1 MYKRISKPLISRS
14 FFLFGARGTG
24 KSTLLKS
31 LFHSKKTVL
40 WLDLLDPKIEWEIQ
54 RNPNYLIQ
62 CLKAENTS
70 KKSSNQW
77 VVIDEIQKAPRLL
90 DVVHHLIETKKYK
103 FAMTGSSAR
112 KLKRGGANL
121 LAGRAFQNFLFPL
134 TSMELENDFNLSFV
148 LKYGSLPE
156 VINSQSEKETQAY
169 LRTYVQ
175 TYLKEEIQVEQLVR
189 KLLPFRSF
197 LEVAAQS
204 SGLILNY
211 SKIARDI
218 GSDPISVKNYF
229 NILEDTLLG
238 FYLPSYHRSV
248 RKRQVRHP
256 KFYLFDTGV
265 KTALSRGLQLGM
277 DSGTFLYGLHFEHFI
292 ISEMFRYNHYL
303 ALDWSFYYLMTKDNV
318 EIDLVIERPG
328 ESLLLVEIKSSER
341 ITEDSIR
348 SFSKIALDFKE
359 PVTPLCLSQD
369 SDEKN
374 ILGVHC
380 RHWSSFFNEN
390 FKSILKL

>member
-1 MYKRISKPLISRS
+1 MYKRTFKPLMSRS

-31 LFHSKKTVL
+31 LFNSKKVIL
-40 WLDLLDPKIEWEIQ
+40 WLDLLDPKIDWEIQ

-62 CLKAENTS
+62 HLEVKNTS
-70 KKSSNQW
+70 EKFSNQW
-77 VVIDEIQKAPRLL
+77 IVIDEVQKAPRLL
-90 DVVHHLIETKKYK
+90 DVVHRLIETKKYK

-121 LAGRAFQNFLFPL
+121 LAGRALQNFLFPL
-134 TSMELENDFNLSFV
+134 TSMELGNDFNLSSV

-189 KLLPFRSF
+189 KLSPFRSF

-218 GSDPISVKNYF
+218 GSDPMSVKNYF

-248 RKRQVRHP
+248 RKRQVKHP

-265 KTALSRGLQLGM
+265 KTALSRGLQLNL
-277 DSGTFLYGLHFEHFI
+277 DSGTSLYGLHFEHFI
-292 ISEMFRYNHYL
+292 ISEMLRYNHYL
-303 ALDWSFYYLMTKDNV
+303 TLDWNFYYLMTKDNV
-318 EIDLVIERPG
+318 EIDLIIERPG
-328 ESLLLVEIKSSER
+328 KSTLLIEIKSSDR
-341 ITEDSIR
+341 ITEDSVR
-348 SFSKIALDFKE
+348 SLSKIALDFNSPAK
-359 PVTPLCLSQD
+359 PLCLSRD
-369 SDEKN
+369 PDEKK

-380 RHWSSFFNEN
+380 LHWSSFFNEN
-390 FKSILKL
+390 FK

>member
-1 MYKRISKPLISRS
+1 MYKRIHKPLISRS

-31 LFHSKKTVL
+31 LFDSKKAIL
-40 WLDLLDPKIEWEIQ
+40 WLDLLDPKIDWEIQ
-54 RNPNYLIQ
+54 RNPDYLIQ
-62 CLKAENTS
+62 RLEASKTS
-70 KKSSNQW
+70 EKSFNQW
-77 VVIDEIQKAPRLL
+77 VIIDEIQKAPRIL
-90 DVVHHLIETKKYK
+90 DLVHYLIETKKYK

-121 LAGRAFQNFLFPL
+121 LAGRALQNFLFPL
-134 TSMELENDFNLSFV
+134 TSLELGDDFNLTFV

-156 VINSQSEKETQAY
+156 VINSPSEKETQAY

-218 GSDPISVKNYF
+218 GSDPMSVKNYF

-238 FYLPSYHRSV
+238 FYLPCYHRSV
-248 RKRQVRHP
+248 RKRQLKHP

-265 KTALSRGLQLGM
+265 KTALNQRLQLNL
-277 DSGTFLYGLHFEHFI
+277 DSSTSLYGLHFEHFI
-292 ISEMFRYNHYL
+292 ISEIFRYNHYL
-303 ALDWSFYYLMTKDNV
+303 ALDWSLYYLMTKDNV
-318 EIDLVIERPG
+318 EIDLIIERPG
-328 ESLLLVEIKSSER
+328 DSTLLIEIKSSDR
-341 ITEDSIR
+341 ITEDSVR
-348 SFSKIALDFKE
+348 SLSRMVLGFDGPTK
-359 PVTPLCLSQD
+359 VLCLSQD
-369 SDEKN
+369 FDEKN

-380 RHWSSFFNEN
+380 QHWSSFVIEN
-390 FKSILKL
+390 FKSKWT